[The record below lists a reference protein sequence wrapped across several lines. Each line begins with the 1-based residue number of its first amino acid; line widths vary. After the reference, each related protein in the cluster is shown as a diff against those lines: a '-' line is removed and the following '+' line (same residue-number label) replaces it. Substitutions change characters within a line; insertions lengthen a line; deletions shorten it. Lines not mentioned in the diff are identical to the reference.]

1 MKKLFSI
8 FLFLPVILFSQN
20 FTKSFVSNQTDFS
33 CDSTDI
39 NVSLK
44 PILYSH
50 FITDISSDRN
60 NKNNLYAYG
69 TLLNAKISSKLY
81 ITSKILNVGGN
92 FNKSLLNYID
102 SLTVFPSMNQID
114 NKISYFS
121 YSANYNISKFFS
133 TEFGNGTHF
142 IGNGYRSMLLS
153 NNHTPYPYLSFTT
166 NLWKVKYYNLFTTF
180 SDIYSSDISQK
191 KHGAFHYLDYEPNKR
206 LTIGIFEGIIW
217 QARDENYNRGYD
229 LHYLN
234 PIIFYRPV
242 EFSKH
247 SPDNALLGL
256 NVNYELKNISFYS
269 QVVLDDINLDRHDN
283 SAGGFFQNK
292 YAIQIGSKT
301 NFNVNQHQ
309 FDLLAEYNKA
319 QPYTYAHKHP
329 LQNYTHMN
337 QALAHPL
344 GANFKEKVFLLSH
357 VFDKW
362 ATKIKYTHAVYG
374 ADSANT
380 HYGQNIFI
388 SDFLAQGEG
397 GEYSYGNY
405 NGQGIKTNLHTFY
418 SELSYNFKEVDF
430 FLAYYLRKKSTESES
445 SNYLIFGIRTDLIN
459 PFLDF

>member
-8 FLFLPVILFSQN
+8 FLFFPIIVLSQN
-20 FTKSFVSNQTDFS
+20 FTKSFVSNQTNFS
-33 CDSTDI
+33 CDSSDI
-39 NVSLK
+39 NISLK
-44 PILYSH
+44 PIFYSH
-50 FITDISSDRN
+50 LADDIGSITMNDSHF
-60 NKNNLYAYG
+60 YAYG
-69 TLLNAKISSKLY
+69 TLLNARVSSKLY
-81 ITSKILNVGGN
+81 FTSRIFNVAGN
-92 FNKSLLNYID
+92 FNNALSNYID
-102 SLTVFPSMNQID
+102 SLGVFPEMNQID
-114 NKISYFS
+114 SKISYFS

-180 SDIYSSDISQK
+180 SDIYSADMSQK

-217 QARDENYNRGYD
+217 QAQDENYDRGYD

-256 NVNYELKNISFYS
+256 NVNYDLKNISFYS

-292 YAIQIGSKT
+292 YAIQIGSKI
-301 NFNVNQHQ
+301 NFNVNQHK
-309 FDLLAEYNKA
+309 FDLLTEYNKA

-357 VFDKW
+357 VFNKW

-405 NGQGIKTNLHTFY
+405 NGQGLKTNLHTFY
-418 SELSYNFKEVDF
+418 SELSYNLKEVSF
-430 FLAYYLRKKSTESES
+430 FLAYYLRKKSTEIDS
-445 SNYLIFGIRTDLIN
+445 SNYLIFGVKTDLIN